1 MKEGFN
7 HGQLYVALSR
17 STTASGLRIIRPL
30 NESGDIECKTQNI
43 EFPSSFISFFASIC
57 FLEFY
62 RILILPFSSF
72 VFYRIQFCLALSM
85 QSAVPDHN
93 PVEVCENLWG
103 RCPYPGQKTP

>member
-62 RILILPFSSF
+62 RI
-72 VFYRIQFCLALSM
+72 QFCLALSP

-93 PVEVCENLWG
+93 PAGVCENLWG
-103 RCPYPGQKTP
+103 RCPYPDQKTP